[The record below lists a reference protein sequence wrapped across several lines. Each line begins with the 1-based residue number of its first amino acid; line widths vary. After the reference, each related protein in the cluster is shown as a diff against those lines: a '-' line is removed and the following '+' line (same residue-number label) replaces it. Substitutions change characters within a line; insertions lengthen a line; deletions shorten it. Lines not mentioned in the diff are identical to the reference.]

1 MTEMRTQTIASFQTA
16 SSHTLGCLQAAS
28 RLTHEY
34 GYSMGKAKEE
44 RG

>member
-1 MTEMRTQTIASFQTA
+1 MTEMRTQTIACFHAA

-34 GYSMGKAKEE
+34 GYSMGRA
-44 RG
+44 

>member
-1 MTEMRTQTIASFQTA
+1 MTEMRTQAIACFQAA
-16 SSHTLGCLQAAS
+16 SIHTLGSFQAAS